1 MYDAVFKYLMED
13 MRIAKGLISR
23 IIEEEIIE
31 LTHAPQEETQMK
43 LKLDMESIGVNHQD
57 YVAII
62 KTSSGE
68 LEKIAIEVQKS
79 SIQPKIESFRNYLSE
94 KYRKYTT
101 INGKEIYLPIRTIYI
116 IEKTFNKNLPSVLKV
131 DRNYINVLT
140 QKKYEG
146 AKDKFVELM
155 THDAYFIQTRLL
167 PPNLENEIT
176 RVLSF
181 FTRMFAI
188 KIPAGKELTDTEKRK
203 IARELDIPD
212 EVIDKINDKLFLRIL
227 TRLFGG
233 NSDRQVQMNTEL
245 SQKWQDEWNAEQE
258 EKDKIIA
265 FNNLKIEQR
274 NEIIEQKDQ
283 DLKQNKQELKQQAEL
298 IKKLQEQLNK

>member
-1 MYDAVFKYLMED
+1 MIVAYPMYDAVFKYLMED

-188 KIPAGKELTDTEKRK
+188 KIPKGQKLTNRHRKKKDSKR
-203 IARELDIPD
+203 IRYSGRS
-212 EVIDKINDKLFLRIL
+212 N
-227 TRLFGG
+227 
-233 NSDRQVQMNTEL
+233 
-245 SQKWQDEWNAEQE
+245 
-258 EKDKIIA
+258 
-265 FNNLKIEQR
+265 
-274 NEIIEQKDQ
+274 
-283 DLKQNKQELKQQAEL
+283 
-298 IKKLQEQLNK
+298 